1 MFARWDPAPL
11 QAGYRSSQSMNTSE
25 IIAKFLSQAGI
36 GQVFGYP
43 GETNVELIEGLRR
56 IGIDFILASRE
67 GTAGLMAQAYGMV
80 TGRPGV
86 CISTLGPGATNLV
99 NAVANAYLDRAP
111 MLAFSGQM
119 DTQKAPYF
127 THQVIDHNRL
137 FAPVA
142 KWATELQ
149 ADNVATVMRKAYRV
163 AAAERPGPVHI
174 TLRADVVSAAAE
186 DVDTELPPVS
196 LAAHHLQVIARDGC
210 DDPIKAISNAKRPV
224 LLFGNAAARAQ
235 AGSHITKL
243 AEHIG
248 CPIIASPMAKGTVA
262 EDHALFAGVLDMAC
276 FKLLWDLLTAADLI
290 LCVGFDAVELISPWI
305 PKAPVVHIDTVP
317 NTDQVYAAPFEL
329 VGPVREI
336 LSELQRQLPAG
347 ERWTEKEVAAHR
359 TALRDQYFSGRV
371 AGKLNPSDVVD
382 VVRGAAGRNAVATV
396 DVGSHKLLVGQGWA
410 TYRPQGMLMSNGL
423 SSMGFALPAAIAAQL
438 LLPDTQVVCLTGDG
452 GLAMTQAEL
461 RLASTLKLGIR
472 VIVFCDNSLNRI
484 ELRQMQSNY
493 PSTGTR
499 IAPTDVAKLAESMD
513 CDGVMVDRAD
523 ELERVLSE
531 ARNESRPLVIGARI
545 DPSQYRS
552 HY

>member
-1 MFARWDPAPL
+1 
-11 QAGYRSSQSMNTSE
+11 MNTSE
-25 IIAKFLSQAGI
+25 VIAKFLSQAGI

-86 CISTLGPGATNLV
+86 CISTLGPGSTSLV
-99 NAVANAYLDRAP
+99 NAVANAYLDRVP

-119 DTQKAPYF
+119 DAQKAPYF

-137 FAPVA
+137 FAPVS
-142 KWATELQ
+142 KWAAEVRP
-149 ADNVATVMRKAYRV
+149 DNVATVMRKAFRV

-174 TLRADVVSAAAE
+174 TTRADVVGAAAE
-186 DVDTELPPVS
+186 DVSIALPPLS
-196 LAAHHLQVIARDGC
+196 LAAHHMSVIARDGRGE
-210 DDPIKAISNAKRPV
+210 PIKAITDAKRPV
-224 LLFGNAAARAQ
+224 MLCGNSAARAQ
-235 AGSHITKL
+235 AGSHIAAL

-262 EDHALFAGVLDMAC
+262 EDHAWFAGVLDMAC
-276 FKLLWDLLTAADLI
+276 YKLLWDLLSAADLI
-290 LCVGFDAVELISPWI
+290 LCIGFDPVELINPWI
-305 PKAPVVHIDTVP
+305 PKAPVIHIDAVP

-329 VGPVREI
+329 VGPIREI

-347 ERWTEKEVAAHR
+347 EKWTEQEVAAHR
-359 TALRDQYFSGRV
+359 AALRTQYLSGRV

-382 VVRGAAGRNAVATV
+382 VVRAAAGRDAVATA

-410 TYRPQGMLMSNGL
+410 TYRPQGMLMTNGL
-423 SSMGFALPAAIAAQL
+423 SSMGFALPAAITAKL
-438 LLPDTQVVCLTGDG
+438 LLPDEQVVCLTGDG
-452 GLAMTQAEL
+452 GLAMAQSEL
-461 RLASTLKLGIR
+461 RLAAALKLGIK

-484 ELRQMQSNY
+484 ELRQLQSDY

-499 IAPTDVAKLAESMD
+499 MAPTDVAKLAESMD

-531 ARNESRPLVIGARI
+531 AENEARPLVIGARI
-545 DPSQYRS
+545 DPSQYQS